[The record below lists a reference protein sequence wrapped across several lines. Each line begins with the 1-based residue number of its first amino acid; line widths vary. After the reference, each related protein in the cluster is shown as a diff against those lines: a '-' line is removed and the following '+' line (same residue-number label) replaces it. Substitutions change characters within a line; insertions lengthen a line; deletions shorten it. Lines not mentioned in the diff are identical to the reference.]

1 LPRKAKA
8 KQAEPPLP
16 SRQEILAFL
25 AEAPGK
31 VGKREIARAFKLS
44 GGQRLE
50 LKRLLRDMEAEGLIE
65 GTRKRVHRPG
75 GLPSV
80 TVLMVEGVDD
90 QGELIAVP
98 LEWDEA
104 IGPAPR
110 IVVERER
117 GRRVP
122 GRAPGIGDR
131 VLARLAEEP
140 ATGGFTAR
148 TIKVLEKRP
157 KAQLGIFR
165 DVAEGHRVVPVNRKE
180 PEVAIPAGATAGARD
195 GELVAVKVTRGRH
208 GLPTGRVTERIGD
221 VSSEKAVSLIAL
233 EEHGIP
239 HVFPPETL
247 AEAEAAEPAGMAHRE
262 DWRELPLIT
271 IDPADARDHD
281 DAVFAEPDPDRPG
294 GHIVTVAIADVGWYV
309 RPGSALDREARRRG
323 NSVYFPGRVVPMLPE
338 RISNDLCSLGEGE
351 DRPALAVR
359 MVFDASGRKSG
370 QSFHRIMMRSAASL
384 SYEAAQAAIDGRL
397 SDKTEPLLERVLE
410 PLWAA
415 FHVLSKGRRAREPL
429 EIDLPERKVI
439 LKEDGSVDRVVVPP
453 RLGAHRLI
461 EEFMIQANVAAA
473 ETLEGR
479 KAPLVYRVHDE
490 PSWEKMEA
498 LRDFLASLN
507 ASWPKSGTVRPA
519 QFNRVLERFAETPN
533 AILVNEVVLRSQS
546 QAEYSPQNIGHFG
559 LNLRRYAHF
568 TSPIRRYADLL
579 VHRALVSALKLGPV
593 GMRREDEA
601 KLEQIAADISLAERR
616 AMLAERDTVDRL
628 IASWL
633 AEQVGARFT
642 GRIRGVTRAGLFVE
656 LDGSGAD
663 GFVPISTL
671 GADFYEFEEAH
682 HRLIGRTT
690 GEIYQLGDAAEVR
703 LVEAQPFAGS
713 LRFELES
720 EGRKGRPPR
729 GGRAGPR
736 ASRRGPKPA
745 GPAAAKG
752 RRARAKA
759 R

>member
-1 LPRKAKA
+1 MPRKPGQKS
-8 KQAEPPLP
+8 AEPALP
-16 SRQEILAFL
+16 TRQEIIDFVAG
-25 AEAPGK
+25 APGK

-44 GGQRLE
+44 GAQRLD
-50 LKRLLRDMEAEGLIE
+50 LKRLLRDMEGDGLLEGN
-65 GTRKRVHRPG
+65 RKRLHRPG

-80 TVLMVEGVDD
+80 TVLLVEGVDEHGD
-90 QGELIAVP
+90 LVAVP
-98 LEWDEA
+98 LEWDESV
-104 IGPAPR
+104 GPAPR
-110 IVVERER
+110 IPVVRER
-117 GRRVP
+117 GRRAP
-122 GRAPGIGDR
+122 GPAPGIGDR
-131 VLARLAEEP
+131 ILARLTESAD
-140 ATGGFTAR
+140 AAGFTAR
-148 TIKVLEKRP
+148 IVKVLAKKP
-157 KAQLGIFR
+157 KAQLGVFR
-165 DVAEGHRVVPVNRKE
+165 VVEGGNRVVPVNRKE
-180 PEVAIPAGATAGARD
+180 PEVTIPAGATEGARD
-195 GELVAVKVTRGRH
+195 GELVAVEVSGGRH

-239 HVFPPETL
+239 HVFPPE
-247 AEAEAAEPAGMAHRE
+247 AVVEAEGAEPAGMAHRE

-281 DAVFAEPDPDRPG
+281 DAVFAEPDPESDG

-309 RPGSALDREARRRG
+309 RPVSALDREALRRG

-338 RISNDLCSLGEGE
+338 RISNDLGSLREGE

-359 MVFDASGRKSG
+359 MRFDASGRKTDH
-370 QSFHRIMMRSAASL
+370 SFHRIMMRSAASL
-384 SYEAAQAAIDGRL
+384 SYEEAQAAIDGRVN
-397 SDKTEPLLERVLE
+397 DRTGPLLGPVLE

-415 FHVLSKGRRAREPL
+415 FHALSKGRRARQPL

-439 LKEDGSVDRVVVPP
+439 LKEDGSVDKVVVPP

-479 KAPLVYRVHDE
+479 KAPLVYRIHDE
-490 PSWEKMEA
+490 PSLEKMVA
-498 LRDFLASLN
+498 LRDFLGSLDM
-507 ASWPKSGTVRPA
+507 SWPKSGTVRPA
-519 QFNRVLERFAETPN
+519 QFNRVLERFADTPN

-579 VHRALVSALKLGPV
+579 VHRALISALKLGPG

-601 KLEQIAADISLAERR
+601 KLEAIAADISLAERR

-633 AEQVGARFT
+633 AEQLGARFT
-642 GRIRGVTRAGLFVE
+642 GRIRGVTRAGLFIE
-656 LDGSGAD
+656 LDHSGAD

-671 GADFYEFEEAH
+671 GSDFYEFDESH
-682 HRLIGRTT
+682 HRLVGRST
-690 GEIYQLGDAAEVR
+690 GETFQLGDAAEVR
-703 LVEAQPFAGS
+703 LVEAQPLAGS
-713 LRFELES
+713 LRFEMES
-720 EGRKGRPPR
+720 EGRQGRPPR
-729 GGRAGPR
+729 GGRGVPR
-736 ASRRGPKPA
+736 TPRRSPKSTPA
-745 GPAAAKG
+745 GKA
-752 RRARAKA
+752 RRARAAKA